1 MERWMKIRLKTQQG
15 HFPAGSIHEV
25 IEVIPHG
32 GNYDDACQYL
42 IADDIYVREIAA
54 EIVD

>member
-1 MERWMKIRLKTQQG
+1 MKIRLTAPQG
-15 HFPAGSIHEV
+15 SFAIGTEHEV

-42 IADDIYVREIAA
+42 ISDQTYVRESAA
-54 EIVD
+54 EVIEE